1 MPCSVCG
8 FAPLRHAGAT
18 RVARLARLARPS
30 TCPSQRG
37 GSGCRAWGGASC
49 SCVMCIS
56 PGTAH
61 ADRRCSWLRPGLL
74 CCPLTVAVAFGCQW
88 RQRRGGRPSGVA
100 EAPHTGAPAP
110 SSSPPPPLPAETRG
124 LGLLR
129 LLPGVG
135 ARAQLPRERSPEEHR
150 TKSAASASQT
160 RSVANALALKCRA
173 ALSCADPR
181 TQTGQTRH
189 RGAGETAPA
198 PSARKPAVS
207 PSGRWP
213 AEVTRAASDRSHAPP
228 VFRADTDAQ
237 VRRSGAS
244 LGSDGRPTRGCRPGG
259 PRRGRPRA
267 DDSSPQRSSDFPEL
281 FSQPESYSLSR
292 KRETRFPG
300 PARR

>member
-1 MPCSVCG
+1 MPCSMCG

-74 CCPLTVAVAFGCQW
+74 CCPLTVAVALGCQW

-100 EAPHTGAPAP
+100 EAPHTGAPVP

-135 ARAQLPRERSPEEHR
+135 ARAQLPRERAPEEHR

-213 AEVTRAASDRSHAPP
+213 ASRGDARC
-228 VFRADTDAQ
+228 FRQ
-237 VRRSGAS
+237 E
-244 LGSDGRPTRGCRPGG
+244 
-259 PRRGRPRA
+259 PRA
-267 DDSSPQRSSDFPEL
+267 
-281 FSQPESYSLSR
+281 
-292 KRETRFPG
+292 TRFPRG
-300 PARR
+300 HRCAGAAFRRQSGQ